1 MSIKATARQAL
12 KGAGLY
18 PAASRWWMWIE
29 PRITGTLRAMTGRNA
44 SLIRSYFAS
53 TPSPRLHIGCG
64 DNRLAGWLNTE
75 LTPRGDQIF
84 LDATKPFPFPD
95 GSFDLIYTEHM
106 IEHIPHDSAERM
118 VRECFR
124 VLRPGGTIRVV
135 TPDMA
140 FLRSLLDGN
149 DHPRRAA
156 YVEFYKKHNNLD
168 EPFTATHLVNHF
180 VRAWGHQFIYDR
192 DSLIDLLQT
201 AGFSGVGVAPFNR
214 SAVQALDGIAKV
226 DRMPD
231 GFVEMESLSV
241 EGVKPR

>member
-1 MSIKATARQAL
+1 MSIKATAKQAL
-12 KGAGLY
+12 IGTGLY
-18 PAASRWWMWIE
+18 PAASRWWMWLE
-29 PRITGTLRAMTGRNA
+29 PRLTSTVRAMTGRNESLVRAYLKGA
-44 SLIRSYFAS
+44 S
-53 TPSPRLHIGCG
+53 SPRLHIGAG
-64 DNRLAGWLNTE
+64 DNHLAGWLNTE

-84 LDATKPFPFPD
+84 LDATKPFPFSD
-95 GSFDLIYTEHM
+95 ASFDLIYTEHM
-106 IEHIPHDSAERM
+106 IEHIPHESGQRM

-140 FLRSLLDGN
+140 FLRSLLDGADN
-149 DHPRRAA
+149 PRRAA
-156 YVEFYKKHNNLD
+156 YFEFYKKHNRLD

-192 DSLIDLLQT
+192 DSLTELLRN
-201 AGFSGVGVAPFNR
+201 AGFGSVHVATFNR
-214 SAVQALDGIAKV
+214 SAVPALDGIAKV

-231 GFVEMESLSV
+231 GFVEMESLTV